1 MRFNLGEKKKNKP
14 ESNTEKLVI
23 PPEKKQADRS
33 SGTRARKKG
42 GLWQLVV
49 LEKEPQ

>member
-1 MRFNLGEKKKNKP
+1 MSSTLRVASEKKT

-23 PPEKKQADRS
+23 PPEKEQADRS

>member
-1 MRFNLGEKKKNKP
+1 MSSTVRVASEET
-14 ESNTEKLVI
+14 ESSTEKLVI
-23 PPEKKQADRS
+23 PPEKEQADRS

>member
-1 MRFNLGEKKKNKP
+1 MEET
-14 ESNTEKLVI
+14 ESSTEKLVI
-23 PPEKKQADRS
+23 PPEKKQADRG